1 MQMKREMST
10 EENRAAD
17 LLREG
22 ERISDLLREGER
34 IDDLQRGG
42 YRIIQHPG
50 RFCFGIDAVLLSDFA
65 DAHASERVLD
75 LCTGSGVIP
84 TLMLAKTKCRH
95 FTGLELHGETA
106 EMAQRSVR
114 LNGIE
119 KELCILQGDL
129 RSIRELLK
137 GGSFDVVTCNPPYM
151 SVGHG
156 LTGKRSRKESADCDG
171 PGMQRTGTDLSVGKD
186 GMEGQQGERSD
197 ARQLP
202 SYDPLTMARH
212 EVCATLEDVVDAA
225 ASALRE
231 QGRLYLVHRPFRLA
245 EIIRV
250 LGQYRLEPKRMRL
263 VYPMIDREPNMVL
276 IEARKGAAPQ
286 VNVEPPLI
294 VYEKPG
300 VYTGEIHRIYFGE

>member
-1 MQMKREMST
+1 
-10 EENRAAD
+10 
-17 LLREG
+17 
-22 ERISDLLREGER
+22 
-34 IDDLQRGG
+34 
-42 YRIIQHPG
+42 
-50 RFCFGIDAVLLSDFA
+50 
-65 DAHASERVLD
+65 
-75 LCTGSGVIP
+75 
-84 TLMLAKTKCRH
+84 
-95 FTGLELHGETA
+95 
-106 EMAQRSVR
+106 
-114 LNGIE
+114 
-119 KELCILQGDL
+119 
-129 RSIRELLK
+129 
-137 GGSFDVVTCNPPYM
+137 
-151 SVGHG
+151 
-156 LTGKRSRKESADCDG
+156 
-171 PGMQRTGTDLSVGKD
+171 
-186 GMEGQQGERSD
+186 MEGQQGERGD

-225 ASALRE
+225 ACALRE